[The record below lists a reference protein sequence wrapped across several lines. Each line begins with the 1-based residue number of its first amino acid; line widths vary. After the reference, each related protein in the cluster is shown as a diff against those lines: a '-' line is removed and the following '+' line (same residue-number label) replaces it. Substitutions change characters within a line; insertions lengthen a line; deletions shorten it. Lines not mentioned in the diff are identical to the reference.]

1 MATPDTFVG
10 RAVELAVLAEE
21 LERVRSG
28 QARVVWLTGVAGIGK
43 TALLRRFR
51 RAVAGAT
58 VLWAD
63 GDETEVGLP
72 YGIVAQLLADV
83 PGTLL
88 AAHPTLASGPAAGA
102 DPLRVG
108 SELLGVLGE
117 LQAAGPAL
125 LLVDDAHWADDLS
138 ARALV
143 FVARRLRHDHVLV
156 VAGARNDDA
165 APPQWDRLLAQEHL
179 LRRLPLEGLGADDVA
194 ALSSALDGP
203 ALTPAAARRLQ
214 THTEGHPMHV
224 RALLAELPA
233 DGLADTSGVLP
244 APRSLTS
251 LVLVRLSTLSRP
263 AQDLV
268 LAASVLGPRCAL
280 SDLVVLA
287 GVPDPL
293 GALSEAVEAGLLEE
307 TPGAARPGVTFRHPL
322 LQAAVYGDLPPDRR
336 HALHHAAAAVTG
348 GAASLAHR
356 VAAAAGPD
364 PELAAELQDLG
375 EAEREARRWR
385 DSADHLLAAADLSPT
400 YEVRSRRLVG
410 AVESMLAGGDVAGG
424 LRAEPDLRA
433 AAPSVGRSRVLGQLA
448 GLTGR
453 FAVARDELTAAV
465 DAGGRD
471 DRHRSAAAAN
481 LALVSLI
488 EGDPDPAVVFAE
500 EALATST
507 ASDVLGMA
515 RFVRVIGLAATGR
528 HHDAVAELERRGRD
542 GPPGRERSAET
553 RGLRG
558 LLALW
563 TGDAATALS
572 TLSGMAR
579 DGSPGIPMQGRIL
592 VLGCLAEAQYRVG
605 DWDDATMN
613 AELAISLARD
623 AGVLLGAGITH
634 AIAGYVDAGRGAWES
649 ARTHVATAAAAA
661 RFLPWWGSR
670 AYAAVA
676 GATLAQAEGDH
687 DELLAALRP
696 LDDLAVRHLVDGVGA
711 LSWRVLHV
719 EGLLGLGR
727 ELEAD
732 TALEELEK
740 RVAAHPPGWAA
751 LDSARLRARREEL
764 RSDPAAAGEAYD
776 RGMALA
782 DHAPW
787 APARARLEMAYGRHL
802 LAAGERRTA
811 VDLLRAARARLERLG
826 AAPFLAEC
834 DELLRTARLHSPA
847 AGDLLDL
854 TTQELAVARS
864 VVRGRTNQETGA
876 ELFITGRTVAFHLSN
891 IYAKL
896 GISSRRDL
904 AGRLPDLAR

>member
-10 RAVELAVLAEE
+10 RAVELAEE

-108 SELLGVLGE
+108 SDLLGVLGE

-156 VAGARNDDA
+156 VAGARSDDA
-165 APPQWDRLLAQEHL
+165 APPQWDRLLAQEHM

-293 GALSEAVEAGLLEE
+293 AALSEAVEAGLLEE

-336 HALHHAAAAVTG
+336 HALHHAAAA
-348 GAASLAHR
+348 
-356 VAAAAGPD
+356 
-364 PELAAELQDLG
+364 
-375 EAEREARRWR
+375 
-385 DSADHLLAAADLSPT
+385 
-400 YEVRSRRLVG
+400 
-410 AVESMLAGGDVAGG
+410 
-424 LRAEPDLRA
+424 
-433 AAPSVGRSRVLGQLA
+433 
-448 GLTGR
+448 
-453 FAVARDELTAAV
+453 
-465 DAGGRD
+465 
-471 DRHRSAAAAN
+471 
-481 LALVSLI
+481 
-488 EGDPDPAVVFAE
+488 
-500 EALATST
+500 
-507 ASDVLGMA
+507 
-515 RFVRVIGLAATGR
+515 
-528 HHDAVAELERRGRD
+528 
-542 GPPGRERSAET
+542 
-553 RGLRG
+553 
-558 LLALW
+558 
-563 TGDAATALS
+563 
-572 TLSGMAR
+572 
-579 DGSPGIPMQGRIL
+579 
-592 VLGCLAEAQYRVG
+592 
-605 DWDDATMN
+605 
-613 AELAISLARD
+613 
-623 AGVLLGAGITH
+623 
-634 AIAGYVDAGRGAWES
+634 
-649 ARTHVATAAAAA
+649 
-661 RFLPWWGSR
+661 
-670 AYAAVA
+670 
-676 GATLAQAEGDH
+676 
-687 DELLAALRP
+687 
-696 LDDLAVRHLVDGVGA
+696 
-711 LSWRVLHV
+711 
-719 EGLLGLGR
+719 
-727 ELEAD
+727 
-732 TALEELEK
+732 
-740 RVAAHPPGWAA
+740 
-751 LDSARLRARREEL
+751 
-764 RSDPAAAGEAYD
+764 
-776 RGMALA
+776 
-782 DHAPW
+782 
-787 APARARLEMAYGRHL
+787 
-802 LAAGERRTA
+802 
-811 VDLLRAARARLERLG
+811 
-826 AAPFLAEC
+826 
-834 DELLRTARLHSPA
+834 
-847 AGDLLDL
+847 
-854 TTQELAVARS
+854 
-864 VVRGRTNQETGA
+864 
-876 ELFITGRTVAFHLSN
+876 
-891 IYAKL
+891 
-896 GISSRRDL
+896 
-904 AGRLPDLAR
+904 